1 MGAGTDET
9 GNVIQNDNTSM
20 EEESSDQRFSPAC
33 AGNGASN
40 FGARPKSTVQPRVCG
55 ERGKGMA
62 NIMDSRGS
70 APRVRGTGI

>member
-33 AGNGASN
+33 AGNGYLTKAPRSN
-40 FGARPKSTVQPRVCG
+40 ILVQPRVCG
-55 ERGKGMA
+55 ER
-62 NIMDSRGS
+62 
-70 APRVRGTGI
+70 